1 MEVQP
6 KSHLN
11 LGWTKKT
18 PIEQD
23 NRIIIQRYGKRNEN
37 KPQDLP
43 NSKLGINDLETMT
56 AENEIKNIMFDEN

>member
-1 MEVQP
+1 MNQ
-6 KSHLN
+6 
-11 LGWTKKT
+11 KKN

-43 NSKLGINDLETMT
+43 NSKLGVNDLETMT